1 MSQDKVPFAFHWTC
15 GWQTGT
21 FSFVCILRVKFLLL
35 LLLYRVCYRL
45 SGFHLDL
52 ILPVQKRIVS

>member
-1 MSQDKVPFAFHWTC
+1 MSQDKVPSIGHAD
-15 GWQTGT
+15 GKRD

-52 ILPVQKRIVS
+52 ILPVQERIVS